1 MLKRTKHFL
10 LIFLCAQFAFAG
22 QWHQTYNNPTNG
34 AIHDIAGLNGGGELY
49 AAGDNGQVLRS
60 YDQGH
65 YWNQENL
72 NTPRN
77 FYSVTAF
84 YFGTDKI
91 IIAAGEHGVIARNMN
106 DSPVWSYDSIQ
117 TTVNLR
123 VVFYD
128 LNTNLVWAA
137 GDSGVVL
144 SSADGGLSW
153 APQKN
158 GNPGLFA
165 RNIARGNNNAYMVG
179 VKNDSSF
186 VVGLN
191 AGSFTIAPGDTFPG
205 IKLND
210 ISIDGIN
217 DDMYLAGNSV
227 ATQNANIFQRTYNA
241 GYGPPILV
249 FDAPTG
255 KVTAVGQFT
264 KGQSLQS
271 ATATAGV
278 SQILWFADDKGIIRE
293 TTDKAVSWHDAYTDA
308 QNQSFNTL
316 FINPGGQGP
325 GQALAVAAGMNM
337 NTVIEN
343 FELINIF
350 PNQNDIIDQPMQKVE
365 LYFSAI
371 PDLATIQDSIII
383 HSNLSGSVP
392 YIAEYDPFDSL
403 RVYLNLTRV
412 IPNQSVPGEKWQINI
427 PPSIRELHPNIFQTL
442 WAHTINATFVPYNA
456 ADMDYQ
462 LSPDQLP
469 PSKMTTNYV
478 SGFFDSDGA
487 PDLAVFISDSLVLY
501 RTDSKGALL
510 NRTAIYLGFS
520 IVPNVSNTQL
530 LKTDLNDDGMPDL
543 LVFDN
548 AHIYTAINQSG
559 TSFIFSP
566 GPSMNVNNLKQVA
579 LFDADNNHR
588 PDMLVLNDSL
598 YYRADISGAGLG
610 VPPVYI
616 DFGNTVKNTL
626 HVADI
631 NNDGRE
637 DIFGILN
644 DGNFY
649 FQAYQGFG
657 GFSPMYST
665 TGANFYTSA
674 RAIQSYSNGDHR
686 MQVLVVASSEITMF
700 EVDQTDQSRMVTT
713 PNSPIMQATP
723 DIITD
728 IQVQDFG
735 SDPGNISQ
743 PGQLDFILHVQ
754 TGAFK
759 FFENSSQNN
768 NGYTYTERPGKEVMG
783 QPTETNMLV
792 WDSDENGYLD
802 ILQYDPNKGSFSNLL
817 NQAWGPQITNLATEP
832 GGVRINWTGFDPVHG
847 SFDFYRVWRDS
858 TGPEMSAAQQIAF
871 LTNIGDSTFLD
882 THTQQFMNYWYRVE
896 TGYNGNQVSNPSQS
910 KEIQLIKFVSGALS
924 GVLADTINGQYVPDS
939 ALVLS
944 GQSLNIMPGVR
955 MAFGNKAY
963 LDIFGRLN
971 VQGSEQQMVE
981 FTNEHHDTVNT
992 VWDGIN
998 IYPAADTVRF
1008 NWFSID
1014 GADTAL
1020 RCDGRP
1026 LWMKLGGI
1034 GHNNLGAAI
1043 RGDTLQLEN
1052 VAFDSNMV
1060 AVELGSGT
1068 RALLKNILVIDNDNG
1083 LRIDNL
1089 ARAHIRNSVL
1099 WFNGS
1104 YDLEMNAGS
1113 TVNASYSSIGLA
1125 SSGLTGKEINQNRPP
1140 IFVPQADFYRPD
1152 PLSPT
1157 IDAGDPADDFSFEPA
1172 PNGGR
1177 INQGLYGGTF
1187 LASTSDRPHL
1197 VVTPSPINYNGTL
1210 VGSVDTIQVSFQNDG
1225 AVSLDISS
1233 IFIAQHN
1240 DVFSFLQQLPASIA
1254 PAGNAVLD
1262 LVFAPNQAL
1271 SYDDTLFVDSNDPAN
1286 PHFGVKINAVASN
1299 QNQPP
1304 LWNGLSALAFTED
1317 QAEVKINLLPF
1328 VVDDSTPLENL
1339 IFGLVSNSDTTNIH
1353 GRVQDSLFV
1362 VDLTPDYFT
1371 KTPQQI
1377 ILSAED
1383 ADGLVSNDTIEVS
1396 VAGIQ
1401 DAPRFV
1407 AMPDTVIYTN
1417 VVFDARWFVYDV
1429 DGDTV
1434 HISDNTTL
1442 FTINPD
1448 SGFIKFTPLI
1458 ADTGSYTVI
1467 LSADDGQKSVSD
1479 TFAIQIKLNT
1489 IAPVLDLSLAPQ
1501 DQAIDIT
1508 FDMPAND
1515 FYTGTIVRYSAT
1527 DTVFSP
1533 NDGILAVD
1541 SIFSVGSSVHLRINS
1556 LEINRQY
1563 FVSVFNFFQSAGTIY
1578 SQASRAASVTL
1589 APIAQVDTSGTKTDL
1604 PVNKT
1609 LTKSILLKNM
1619 GGGTLIARFTY
1630 HPDSLTNVWFNMD
1643 TSQKTVG
1650 PGDSIKVGY
1659 SLHPNKKLPRGAK
1672 VVFIDFSSNEPGN
1685 DRGIG
1690 FPIVLQPIFDD
1701 FAPHVLITARSDS
1714 LLRESA
1720 FNLHYYLDDT
1730 TGYPIGEPDSGL
1742 FAHYRLFRLNP
1753 TTLIEEKDSV
1763 QSDILQFYPLEDGAY
1778 VLRIFG
1784 YDVDGNGQ
1792 GGQLI
1797 KNIGFFVDNNHRRVL
1812 RNHWYMIN
1820 VPRPV
1825 ATHWTAFIP
1834 DSTAQIYRWKQ
1845 DEERYVPLRSF
1856 PDLVFPKGMAVWAI
1870 SNNSFDV
1877 DISSIAQASLR
1888 DTLSVAI
1895 DVGWNQIGAPLGY
1908 TTWWRD
1914 MQFVPGESATVLPLP
1929 QALQQDLIGPAVY
1942 HYVDVKDKQGYLW
1955 ADIDTARAESW
1966 KGYWFY
1972 SKTAGHLIFSTKA
1985 SDLLPQHPVVNQ
1997 TTDGVL
2003 SKSSSISELRF
2014 SIALYSK
2021 GQSDVQN
2028 EFGLGMASPRTQ
2040 ILEPPAIG
2048 TQSTLYFSDASKH
2061 LARDMQ
2067 PLLESYD
2074 DVRTWQAVVE
2084 AGDVSEEHILRW
2096 DADMGS
2102 RQGVYLYLVDNHR
2115 EQIVDMQKTAS
2126 YEFRPKALYS
2136 RFKIYATRNADFK
2149 PVIVPVSFTLK
2160 QNYPNPFNPLTHIRF
2175 GIPQSASGQ
2184 RVQLQIYNTLGQQV
2198 AELINKPLQA
2208 GYHELIWKAVNL
2220 FGKPVASGLYFYKL
2234 SSGGNILTRKMLL
2247 LR

>member
-1 MLKRTKHFL
+1 MLKRTKYFL
-10 LIFLCAQFAFAG
+10 LVFLCIQFAVAG
-22 QWHQTYNNPTNG
+22 QWHQTYNDPAKG
-34 AIHDIAGLNGGGELY
+34 AIHDISSLNGSGDLY
-49 AAGDNGQVLRS
+49 AAGDNGQFFRS
-60 YDQGH
+60 YDQGQ
-65 YWNQENL
+65 YWNQEQL
-72 NTPRN
+72 NTTRS
-77 FYSVTAF
+77 FYSVTAL
-84 YFGTDKI
+84 YFGPDKI

-106 DSPVWSYDSIQ
+106 DSPVWSYDSVQ
-117 TTVNLR
+117 TKVNLR
-123 VVFYD
+123 TVFYD
-128 LNTNLVWAA
+128 YNTSQVWAA

-144 SSADGGLSW
+144 SSSDGGVTW
-153 APQKN
+153 FKQTN

-165 RNIARGNNNAYMVG
+165 KKIDRGNNFAYMVG

-186 VVGLN
+186 VVRLN
-191 AGSFTIAPGDTFPG
+191 ASSLTIAPGDTFPG

-210 ISIDGIN
+210 IFIDGIN
-217 DDMYLAGNSV
+217 SDMYLAGNAV
-227 ATQNANIFQRTYNA
+227 ATQNANIFKRTYNGGYSFPALLYDAA
-241 GYGPPILV
+241 G
-249 FDAPTG
+249 G
-255 KVTAVGQFT
+255 KATAVGQYT
-264 KGQSLQS
+264 VGKMLQGS
-271 ATATAGV
+271 AQAPV
-278 SQILWFADDKGIIRE
+278 SQILWFADDQGVIHE
-293 TTDKAVSWHDAYTDA
+293 TIDQAASWQDTYKDPQNLPFYTM
-308 QNQSFNTL
+308 
-316 FINPGGQGP
+316 FINPGGQGA
-325 GQALAVAAGMNM
+325 GQALAVAAGMDM
-337 NTVIEN
+337 NTVINN
-343 FELINIF
+343 FELINVF
-350 PNQNDIIDQPMQKVE
+350 PNQNDVIDQPLSRVE
-365 LYFSAI
+365 LNFSAI
-371 PDLATIQDSIII
+371 PDLATIQDSILIR
-383 HSNLSGSVP
+383 SNLSGSVP
-392 YIAEYDPFDSL
+392 YFAEYDSFDSL
-403 RVYLNLTRV
+403 RIYLNLSRV
-412 IPNQSVPGEKWQINI
+412 TPNQSVPGEKWQINI
-427 PPSIRELHPNIFQTL
+427 PASIRELHPNIFQTI
-442 WAHTINATFVPYNA
+442 APRTINSVFVPYND

-469 PSKMTTNYV
+469 PSKMTTNIV

-487 PDLAVFISDSLVLY
+487 PDLAAFISDSLVIY
-501 RTDSKGALL
+501 RTDGKGSIVS
-510 NRTAIYLGFS
+510 RTAIFLGFT
-520 IVPNVSNTQL
+520 IVPNVSNSQL
-530 LKTDLNDDGMPDL
+530 LKTDLNNDGKPDL
-543 LVFDN
+543 LVYDN
-548 AHIYTAINQSG
+548 THIYSAINQSG
-559 TSFIFSP
+559 TSFIFNP
-566 GPSMNVNNLKQVA
+566 GPSLAVNNLRQVA
-579 LFDADNNHR
+579 LFDADNNSR

-610 VPPVYI
+610 TSPVYI
-616 DFGNTVKNTL
+616 DFGNSVKSTL
-626 HVADI
+626 NVADI

-735 SDPGNISQ
+735 SNPGNITH
-743 PGQLDFILHVQ
+743 PGQVDFVLHVQ

-768 NGYTYTERPGKEVMG
+768 NGYTYTERPSKEVMG

-802 ILQYDPNKGSFSNLL
+802 VLEYDPNKGSFSNLL
-817 NQAWGPQITNLATEP
+817 NQAWGPQITNLSTEP
-832 GGVRINWTGFDPVHG
+832 GGVRIDWTGFDPVHG

-858 TGPEMSAAQQIAF
+858 TGPEMSAAQQIAY
-871 LTNIGDSTFLD
+871 LTNSGDSTFLD
-882 THTQQFMNYWYRVE
+882 THTQPFMNYWYRVE
-896 TGYNGNQVSNPSQS
+896 TGYNGNQVSNPSQT
-910 KEIQLIKFVSGALS
+910 KEIQLIKILSGALS

-939 ALVLS
+939 ASVPG
-944 GQSLNIMPGVR
+944 GQSLNIMPGVH

-963 LDIFGRLN
+963 LNVFGQLN
-971 VQGSEQQMVE
+971 VQGSNQQMVE
-981 FTNEHHDTVNT
+981 FTNERHDTVNT
-992 VWDGIN
+992 IWNGITL
-998 IYPAADTVRF
+998 YPAADTVRF
-1008 NWFSID
+1008 NWFSIS
-1014 GADTAL
+1014 GADTGIKGE
-1020 RCDGRP
+1020 GRP
-1026 LWMKLGGI
+1026 LWMKLGGLD
-1034 GHNNLGAAI
+1034 HNKQGAAF
-1043 RGDTLQLEN
+1043 RGDSVHFEN
-1052 VAFDSNMV
+1052 VVFDSNYV
-1060 AVELGSGT
+1060 GLSIGEGA
-1068 RALLKNILVIDNDNG
+1068 RALLKNILAVDNSQTGVHLEGVANV
-1083 LRIDNL
+1083 
-1089 ARAHIRNSVL
+1089 HIRNAVM
-1099 WFNGS
+1099 WFNGVQ
-1104 YDLEMNAGS
+1104 DLEIIPGP
-1113 TVNASYSSIGLA
+1113 TVSVGYSSIEKT
-1125 SSGLTGKEINQNRPP
+1125 SIPITGKEINQSRAPA
-1140 IFVPQADFYRPD
+1140 FVPGADFYRPD
-1152 PLSPT
+1152 PFSPT
-1157 IDAGDPADDFSFEPA
+1157 VDAGDPADDFSFEPA

-1177 INQGLYGGTF
+1177 INQGVYGGTF
-1187 LASTSDRPHL
+1187 LATISDRPHL
-1197 VVTPSPINYNGTL
+1197 VVTPSPINYNGAL
-1210 VGSVDTIQVSFQNDG
+1210 VGSMDTIQVSFQNDG
-1225 AVSLDISS
+1225 TVALDISS

-1240 DVFSFLQQLPASIA
+1240 DVFNFLQQPPASIA
-1254 PAGNAVLD
+1254 PASNVVID
-1262 LVFAPNQAL
+1262 LVFAPTQAL
-1271 SYDDTLFVDSNDPAN
+1271 SYNDTLFVDSNDPAN
-1286 PHFGVKINAVASN
+1286 PHFGVKINAFALN
-1299 QNQPP
+1299 QNKPP
-1304 LWNGLSALAFTED
+1304 IWNGLSALAFTED

-1328 VVDDSTPLENL
+1328 VVDDLTPLENL
-1339 IFGLVSNSDTTNIH
+1339 IFGLVSNSDTTHIH
-1353 GRVQDSLFV
+1353 GRVQDSLLI
-1362 VDLTPDYFT
+1362 VDLNPDYFT

-1417 VVFDARWFVYDV
+1417 VVFDTRWYVHDV

-1434 HISDNTTL
+1434 HISDNTSL

-1448 SGFIKFTPLI
+1448 SGFIKFTPLV
-1458 ADTGSYTVI
+1458 ADTGSYSII
-1467 LSADDGQKSVSD
+1467 LTADDGYKSVSD

-1489 IAPVLDLSLAPQ
+1489 IAPVLNLSLTPQ
-1501 DQAIDIT
+1501 DQAMDIA
-1508 FDMPAND
+1508 FDMPVND
-1515 FYTGTIVRYSAT
+1515 FYTGTIVRYSSL

-1533 NDGILAVD
+1533 NGGILAVD
-1541 SIFSVGSSVHLRINS
+1541 SAFSVGSSVRLRINS

-1578 SQASRAASVTL
+1578 SEAIRSTSVTL
-1589 APIAQVDTSGTKTDL
+1589 APFAQVDTSGTKTNL
-1604 PVNKT
+1604 PVNKA

-1619 GGGTLIARFTY
+1619 GGGTLIARFAY
-1630 HPDSLTNVWFNMD
+1630 HPDSLTNVWFSMD
-1643 TSQKTVG
+1643 TIQKTVG

-1685 DRGIG
+1685 DGGMR

-1701 FAPHVLITARSDS
+1701 FAPHVLVTARSDS

-1753 TTLIEEKDSV
+1753 TTLIEEKDSI
-1763 QSDILQFYPLEDGAY
+1763 QSNILQFYPLEDGAY

-1792 GGQLI
+1792 GGQLS
-1797 KNIGFFVDNNHRRVL
+1797 KNIGFLVDNNHRRVL

-1825 ATHWTAFIP
+1825 STHWTEFIP

-1845 DEERYVPLRSF
+1845 DEERYLPLRSY
-1856 PDLVFPKGMAVWAI
+1856 PDLVFSKGMAVWAI
-1870 SNNSFDV
+1870 SNNAFEV
-1877 DISSIAQASLR
+1877 DISSMAQAALEDS
-1888 DTLSVAI
+1888 LSVAI
-1895 DVGWNQIGAPLGY
+1895 NVGWNQIGAPLGY

-1929 QALQQDLIGPAVY
+1929 QAVQQDLIGPAVY
-1942 HYVDVKDKQGYLW
+1942 HYVDIKDKHGYLW
-1955 ADIDTARAESW
+1955 SEIDTARAESW

-1985 SDLLPQHPVVNQ
+1985 ADLLPQLPDVSQ
-1997 TTDGVL
+1997 TVDGVL
-2003 SKSSSISELRF
+2003 AKSSSISELRF
-2014 SIALYSK
+2014 SIALYHK
-2021 GQSDVQN
+2021 GGSDLQN
-2028 EFGLGMASPRTQ
+2028 EFGLGIASPRSQ

-2067 PLLESYD
+2067 PLLEAYD
-2074 DVRTWQAVVE
+2074 DVRTWQAVVKT
-2084 AGDVSEEHILRW
+2084 GDVSGEHILRW

-2102 RQGVYLYLVDNHR
+2102 RQGIYLYLVDNHR
-2115 EQIVDMQKTAS
+2115 EQIVDMQKTAF
-2126 YEFRPKALYS
+2126 YKFRPKTIYS
-2136 RFKIYATRNADFK
+2136 RFEIYATHNANFK
-2149 PVIVPVSFTLK
+2149 PVIVPASFTLK
-2160 QNYPNPFNPLTHIRF
+2160 QNYPNPFNPSTHIRF

-2208 GYHELIWKAVNL
+2208 GYHELIWNGVNL
-2220 FGKPVASGLYFYKL
+2220 SGKAVASGLYFYKL
-2234 SSGGNILTRKMLL
+2234 TSGGNMLTRRMLL